1 MRKET
6 TITLQDTNIKGEP
19 IELTFKIKQMS
30 AVQQE
35 RWFNRAVMLLM
46 GAGSSISDVTLNQLQ
61 NEMQSKGMQ
70 YLLELFGKLKYEDIE
85 PLYNELLTCCS
96 YIPNPDKPNTA
107 VQCTVQNIDS
117 FISDFRNLYRL
128 RIEVLKLNFGFLAEG
143 VNFRQP
149 QHQQEIVFTKRT

>member
-6 TITLQDTNIKGEP
+6 IITLQDTNFKGEP
-19 IELTFKIKQMS
+19 KELTFKIKQMS

-61 NEMQSKGMQ
+61 NEMQSKGIQ

-96 YIPNPDKPNTA
+96 HIPNPDNPNMA
-107 VQCTVQNIDS
+107 VRCSVQDIDNV
-117 FISDFRNLYRL
+117 ISDFRNLYRL
-128 RIEVLKLNFGFLAEG
+128 RIEVLKLNFGFLTAG
-143 VNFRQP
+143 VNFQQP
-149 QHQQEIVFTKRT
+149 QQQQAIVFTKRT

>member
-6 TITLQDTNIKGEP
+6 IITLQDTNIKGEP

-30 AVQQE
+30 ALKQE
-35 RWFNRAVMLLM
+35 RWFNRVIMLLM
-46 GAGSSISDVTLNQLQ
+46 GAGPSLSDVNLNQLQ
-61 NEMQSKGMQ
+61 NEMQSKGLQ
-70 YLLELFGKLKYEDIE
+70 YLFELFGKLNYKDIE

-117 FISDFRNLYRL
+117 FISDFLNLYRL
-128 RIEVLKLNFGFLAEG
+128 RAEVLKLHFSFLPAG
-143 VNFRQP
+143 VNFQQP
-149 QHQQEIVFTKRT
+149 QQQQEIVFTKRT